1 MAAEASADAQ
11 FPVYLALI
19 KLAFEFSIDWLGKVN
34 LFYILLMFTYVFEST
49 NVYKY
54 FFYSKAYLSLA

>member
-34 LFYILLMFTYVFEST
+34 LFYILLTFTYQCLNRLTFINIFIT
-49 NVYKY
+49 PK
-54 FFYSKAYLSLA
+54 LT